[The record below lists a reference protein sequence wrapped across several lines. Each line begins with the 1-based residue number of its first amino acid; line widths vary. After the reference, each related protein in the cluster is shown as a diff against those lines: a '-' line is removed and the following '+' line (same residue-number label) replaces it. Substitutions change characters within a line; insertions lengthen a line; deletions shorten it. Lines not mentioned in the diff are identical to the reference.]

1 MIPVMGKAGQGNG
14 YGGLPGSRKN
24 NIIYIVIKYETPIKL
39 IELYKVGSLLRF
51 EKPESV
57 HHKKGKT
64 GYASGAGY

>member
-51 EKPESV
+51 EKHGICAPQKREDRLRIRC
-57 HHKKGKT
+57 
-64 GYASGAGY
+64 GY